1 MKKVLILLICWFL
14 NIVQLV
20 NYNLFQKV
28 LQKVAVCAYNNKYYN
43 NVAFSLI
50 ILTHY
55 IDFYSLLSPISKCYN
70 AGCRHSWYGST
81 KESIKNNLC
90 V

>member
-1 MKKVLILLICWFL
+1 MKEVLILLICWFL

-28 LQKVAVCAYNNKYYN
+28 LKKVAVCKYYN
-43 NVAFSLI
+43 NIKIV
-50 ILTHY
+50 
-55 IDFYSLLSPISKCYN
+55 LL
-70 AGCRHSWYGST
+70 
-81 KESIKNNLC
+81 L